1 MFYYVLQQLT
11 HSFLQFTHNFQ
22 QLTHNFQELMRN
34 FLAAFEQQYRV
45 SQLPHQQVHHPVN
58 SNSSCHRDIKQRCRV
73 SQLPHQKLHHPLN
86 SSYHCVTKQ
95 RLHIGKHL

>member
-22 QLTHNFQELMRN
+22 QLTRN
-34 FLAAFEQQYRV
+34 LLATFEQQYCV

-58 SNSSCHRDIKQRCRV
+58 SNNSCHRDIKQWCRV
-73 SQLPHQKLHHPLN
+73 SQLPHQ
-86 SSYHCVTKQ
+86 
-95 RLHIGKHL
+95 